1 MNWTYNSIISMIN
14 WLHLHHLQN
23 PAVEKVKLMFFYK
36 RILKISFQICMEMMK
51 YLKNGIN
58 LSTIDLKLNQIKLFS
73 EFTFDVLTIFQHKNL
88 PVYLNDCLLCVTLL
102 LNCQHQDSI
111 DTFHASNNN
120 VCVIINISLFNQY

>member
-1 MNWTYNSIISMIN
+1 M
-14 WLHLHHLQN
+14 
-23 PAVEKVKLMFFYK
+23 
-36 RILKISFQICMEMMK
+36 SFQICMEMMK

-58 LSTIDLKLNQIKLFS
+58 LSTIDWRLIKLFS

-102 LNCQHQDSI
+102 LNSQHQDSI

-120 VCVIINISLFNQY
+120 VCVIINALSNNIC